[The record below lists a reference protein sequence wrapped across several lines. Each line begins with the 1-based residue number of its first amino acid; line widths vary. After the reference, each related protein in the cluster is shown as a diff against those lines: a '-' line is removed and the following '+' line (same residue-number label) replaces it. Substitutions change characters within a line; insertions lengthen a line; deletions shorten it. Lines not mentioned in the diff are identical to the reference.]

1 VAKRGHRPR
10 RTAGEDAERHL
21 HYWMGQQQRKLGHN
35 ELPKDQADKLE
46 ALLARTKGKKVEGGG
61 GSGGG
66 GGSSRKGGRKKR
78 AAADAGSG
86 DSEDEAA
93 AQGVEDDGDD

>member
-1 VAKRGHRPR
+1 
-10 RTAGEDAERHL
+10 
-21 HYWMGQQQRKLGHN
+21 MGQQQRKLGHN

-46 ALLARTKGKKVEGGG
+46 ALLARTKGKKMEGGG
-61 GSGGG
+61 GGGG

-86 DSEDEAA
+86 DSEDEAN
-93 AQGVEDDGDD
+93 AQAVEDDGDD